1 MGRWIRFGIV
11 VLVGFGLGLAYGW
24 IVSPVQYVDTAPDS
38 LREDFKTDY
47 VLMVSEAFSADEN
60 LALAV
65 RRLALLGGDAPDV
78 LVARAVQAGEE
89 LGYNAADLGLMQDLR
104 KALRTWNPSLEVP
117 TQ

>member
-1 MGRWIRFGIV
+1 MGRWIRFAV
-11 VLVGFGLGLAYGW
+11 VIFLGFGLGLAYGW

-47 VLMVSEAFSADEN
+47 VLMVAEGFRADEN

-65 RRLALLGGDAPDV
+65 RRLALLGGEAPEV
-78 LVARAVQAGEE
+78 LVEAAVQVGES
-89 LGYNAADLGLMQDLR
+89 LGYNQDDLGLMEDLR

-117 TQ
+117 TP